1 MAMVACCVSAAE
13 HAAVPI
19 TVHIDHA
26 TDKQELIETME
37 MGVDS
42 VMVDG
47 SHLLFSENVSYT
59 KYITT
64 MAHVKGMT
72 VEAKLGRLSGTED
85 NITVEEY
92 EAKLADLNQAEEFLS
107 QTGVDAFAV
116 CIRNVHGKYPP
127 SDPNLRLDLLKE
139 LHFLASKKEV
149 MLGASGLPE
158 ELVKAC
164 IDFGVRKFNVNTEV
178 RSAYM
183 NAFRTPKKDLI
194 DVMSFARGSMQV
206 VVAEKMRIFG
216 LAGMCHRGQ
225 QC

>member
-1 MAMVACCVSAAE
+1 
-13 HAAVPI
+13 
-19 TVHIDHA
+19 
-26 TDKQELIETME
+26 

-47 SHLLFSENVSYT
+47 SHLPFSENVSYT

-72 VEAKLGRLSGTED
+72 VEAELGRLSGTED

-92 EAKLADLNQAEEFLS
+92 EAKLTDLTQAEEFLS
-107 QTGVDAFAV
+107 QTGVDALAV
-116 CIRNVHGKYPP
+116 CIGNVHGKYPP
-127 SDPNLRLDLLKE
+127 TGPNLKLDLLKE
-139 LHFLASKKEV
+139 LHFLASRKGV
-149 MLGASGLPE
+149 MLVLHGASGLSE

-183 NAFRTPKKDLI
+183 NALQTPKKDLI
-194 DVMSFARGSMQV
+194 DVMSFARESMQA
-206 VVAEKMRIFG
+206 VVAEKMHIFG
-216 LAGMCHRGQ
+216 SVGKAY
-225 QC
+225 